1 MRLLALATLV
11 GCIESGVTA
20 IDLDAIAV
28 VNGDFDDIA
37 ATLARNDIGSVDFN
51 GYIAQSTTWV
61 GDEPPTR
68 DDPGRTVESLF
79 TEPVPGE
86 GKFQIEK
93 FNIVFLN
100 SGTRGLN
107 AFRYN
112 YTMETDDSLL
122 LDPTA
127 MQNACDYVDGGG
139 SLFVTDWS
147 YDLIEFCWPDAIEF
161 LEDDTAVDG
170 AQLGVASTVLADI
183 DDEAL
188 RELLGTSVINVE
200 FNYSDF
206 AVMEKV
212 GSDTEVLVSG
222 DVIYDPV
229 GSEEPTVM
237 AGAPLAVRIPV
248 NRGQIVY
255 SSFHMFPQTTVFAD
269 ALLFR
274 GLDGLERGDGDK
286 SQEAAGE

>member
-1 MRLLALATLV
+1 MRLPALLSLL
-11 GCIESGVTA
+11 GCIDSGITA

-37 ATLARNDIGSVDFN
+37 ATLARNDIGSVAYN

-61 GDEPPTR
+61 GDEPPQR

-79 TEPVPGE
+79 TEPVPNE
-86 GKFQIEK
+86 AKFQIEK

-112 YTMETDDSLL
+112 YSREADDSLL
-122 LDPTA
+122 IDPTA

-139 SLFVTDWS
+139 SMFVTDWA

-161 LEDDTAVDG
+161 LDDDKVVDA
-170 AQLGVASTVLADI
+170 AQLGVAGSVLADI
-183 DDEAL
+183 EDEAL

-206 AVMEKV
+206 AVIEKA
-212 GSDTEVLVSG
+212 GADTEVLVRG
-222 DVIYDPV
+222 DILYDPAD
-229 GSEEPTVM
+229 SEEPTMFV
-237 AGAPLAVRIPV
+237 GAPLAVRIPV
-248 NRGQIVY
+248 SRGQVVF
-255 SSFHMFPQTTVFAD
+255 SSFHMFPQTAALAD

>member
-1 MRLLALATLV
+1 MRVLALFTLA
-11 GCIESGVTA
+11 GCIDSGVTA
-20 IDLDAIAV
+20 IELDAIAV
-28 VNGDFDDIA
+28 VNGDFDDIG
-37 ATLARNDIGSVDFN
+37 ATLARNEIGSVAFN

-61 GDEPPTR
+61 GDEPPKR

-79 TEPVPGE
+79 TEAVPGE
-86 GKFQIEK
+86 AKFQIEK

-112 YTMETDDSLL
+112 YSLEADDSLL

-127 MQNACDYVDGGG
+127 MQNACEYVDGGG
-139 SLFVTDWS
+139 SLFVTDWA
-147 YDLIEFCWPDAIEF
+147 YDLIEFCWPKTVEF
-161 LEDDTAVDG
+161 LDDDDVVDA
-170 AQLGVASTVLADI
+170 AQLGVAGTVLADI

-188 RELLGTSVINVE
+188 RELLGTSVINIE

-212 GSDTEVLVSG
+212 SSDTEVLVSG
-222 DVIYDPV
+222 DVTYDPP
-229 GSEEPTVM
+229 GSAEPTVL
-237 AGAPLAVRIPV
+237 AGAPLAIRIPV
-248 NRGQIVY
+248 SRGQIVF
-255 SSFHMFPQTTVFAD
+255 SSFHMFPQTTALAD

-286 SQEAAGE
+286 SLEAAGE